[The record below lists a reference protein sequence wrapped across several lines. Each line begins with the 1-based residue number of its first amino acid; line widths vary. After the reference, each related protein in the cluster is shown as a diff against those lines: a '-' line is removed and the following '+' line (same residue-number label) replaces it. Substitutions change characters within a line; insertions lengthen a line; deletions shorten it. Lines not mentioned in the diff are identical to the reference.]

1 MVLVSFPSTG
11 GRAAAWA
18 AARRRSL
25 RWCRSP
31 VSVDRR
37 AAVADRGRRVVSGE
51 MTEKAGR
58 HQLVSRGRGIEVERA
73 GLAASSAGPWRV
85 ASPAIFN
92 L

>member
-1 MVLVSFPSTG
+1 MGSGEKAWSPVVLVSFPSTG

-37 AAVADRGRRVVSGE
+37 AAVADRGRGVVSGE
-51 MTEKAGR
+51 TVKMD
-58 HQLVSRGRGIEVERA
+58 RGRRRRRVGISLCLVDVALRSRA
-73 GLAASSAGPWRV
+73 LG
-85 ASPAIFN
+85 
-92 L
+92 